1 MSIRTTLNPNYSE
14 EEQLDKLVSA
24 SISVIYIVIAFAVT
38 TIFIR
43 LIEPLSRKEDDGQ
56 EKDR

>member
-1 MSIRTTLNPNYSE
+1 MS
-14 EEQLDKLVSA
+14 V

-43 LIEPLSRKEDDGQ
+43 LIEPLSREEDDGQ
-56 EKDR
+56 EEDR